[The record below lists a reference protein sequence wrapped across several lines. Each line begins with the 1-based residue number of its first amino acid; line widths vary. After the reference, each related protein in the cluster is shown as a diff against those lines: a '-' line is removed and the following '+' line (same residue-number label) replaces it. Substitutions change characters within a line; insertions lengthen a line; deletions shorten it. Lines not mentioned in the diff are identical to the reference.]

1 MLAPETDRRHAPDPN
16 DPIWAE
22 SWYFNA
28 LDLAHDLAI
37 FMRIGLQGNAGT
49 ATSSVLVTLGGRE
62 VFSRLH
68 YNQPLPA
75 GEVETGI
82 SLAGF
87 TFRALE
93 LGRRFV
99 LSFAAPEE
107 ELGFELV
114 WTANMPLI
122 DSVPKVVAELSSV
135 HAEQFGTVT
144 GEFEYRGRKLRID
157 GWGNRD
163 HATGPRKWTR
173 FHHHE
178 LAWPMFEDGTNLGF
192 LRVFM
197 RAGEL
202 ADLSWVWDGE
212 RFERM
217 KTERFEIELNEEHK
231 ARRVAIAARDGLGR
245 LWEVEGRRRGVA
257 HWPWGGYLLNEGF
270 FEFTLADGRRGCGLL
285 ELGYLLAPER

>member
-1 MLAPETDRRHAPDPN
+1 MLAPETDRRHAPDPK
-16 DPIWAE
+16 DPIWGE

-28 LDLAHDLAI
+28 LDPKHDLAI
-37 FMRIGLQGNAGT
+37 FLRVGLQGNAGT
-49 ATSSVLVTLGGRE
+49 ATASVLVTLGGRE

-82 SLAGF
+82 SIAGF
-87 TFRALE
+87 SFRALE
-93 LGRRFV
+93 LGRCFE
-99 LSFAAPEE
+99 LAFDAPEE
-107 ELGFELV
+107 EIRFALV

-122 DSVPKVVAELSSV
+122 DSVGKVVAELSSV
-135 HAEQFGTVT
+135 HAEQFGRVK
-144 GEFEYRGRKLRID
+144 GEFEYRGRKLAID
-157 GWGNRD
+157 GYGNRD

-178 LAWPMFEDGTNLGF
+178 LAWPAFEDGVNLGF

-202 ADLSWVWDGE
+202 ADLSWAWDGE

-217 KTERFEIELNEEHK
+217 KTERCEIELNEEHK
-231 ARRVAIAARDGLGR
+231 ARRALIVGRDATGR
-245 LWEVEGRRRGVA
+245 VWEVEAKRRGVA

-270 FEFTLADGRRGCGLL
+270 FEFTRSDGVRGYGLL
-285 ELGYLLAPER
+285 ELGYLLAPDA